1 MRSLR
6 RPRLVV
12 IAVLAAAA
20 AVPVAVPVATGSTKA
35 GRALAAPTGLQT
47 FLLRASD
54 SKPTPVAPAAQ
65 FPRTPSFAWNPVRGA
80 ERYHFELSRSPRFGD
95 GSVIW
100 SSRTLRAPAATV
112 PLSLPWL
119 PTGEEYSLYW
129 RVRAA
134 GSGRASAWSAPGG
147 FRMQWDDVSRMVPEV
162 GHGYIRWTP
171 VRGATGYEVWFVN
184 LHKVISTTTTV
195 ADLRDYFHDGA
206 PAEVRWRVRAARL
219 SQASAKTG
227 LPAAS
232 YGPWSETNTSP
243 VGLNASAALATVSEG
258 VGPKQARPEHRLMPA
273 FLFGAKDPTALH
285 HVYLATD
292 AGCTNVV
299 FNSAVVGG
307 SAFAPRATQYAK
319 DSRAPVAVNDGQ
331 VFMKDGRPIRP
342 TEAAPSSAP
351 GAWARIDLRDSDGP
365 NSRYYWTVVPVE
377 RRANGSYHDLES
389 PQEACRAR
397 KASFSKASGAP
408 ALAGHSAPFATGL
421 SPVGNLF
428 SPAAAPGRFY
438 GFPLVAW
445 KPAPGATRYELQWSR
460 TRNPWRTRGALETYA
475 TSATL
480 PLKPGTWWYRVRG
493 LDASIPGAQE
503 LSWSAGQRVRITIPI
518 FRVERS

>member
-12 IAVLAAAA
+12 ISVLVAA
-20 AVPVAVPVATGSTKA
+20 AVPVAVPVATGSTEA

-54 SKPTPVAPAAQ
+54 SKTPAAPATQ

-80 ERYHFELSRSPRFGD
+80 ERYHFELSTSPRFRD
-95 GSVIW
+95 DSVIW

-112 PLSLPWL
+112 PLALPWL

-134 GSGRASAWSAPGG
+134 GSGRTSAWSAPGG

-162 GHGYIRWTP
+162 GHAYIRWTP

-184 LHKVISTTTTV
+184 LHKVLSTTTTV

-206 PAEVRWRVRAARL
+206 PAEARWRVRAARL

-258 VGPKQARPEHRLMPA
+258 VGPKQARPAHRLMPA
-273 FLFGAKDPTALH
+273 FLFGAKDPARST
-285 HVYLATD
+285 TSISPP
-292 AGCTNVV
+292 T
-299 FNSAVVGG
+299 
-307 SAFAPRATQYAK
+307 
-319 DSRAPVAVNDGQ
+319 PVA
-331 VFMKDGRPIRP
+331 RTSSSTARSSA
-342 TEAAPSSAP
+342 AAPS
-351 GAWARIDLRDSDGP
+351 
-365 NSRYYWTVVPVE
+365 
-377 RRANGSYHDLES
+377 RRGRPSTRRTHVRRS
-389 PQEACRAR
+389 P
-397 KASFSKASGAP
+397 ST
-408 ALAGHSAPFATGL
+408 TG
-421 SPVGNLF
+421 
-428 SPAAAPGRFY
+428 
-438 GFPLVAW
+438 
-445 KPAPGATRYELQWSR
+445 
-460 TRNPWRTRGALETYA
+460 
-475 TSATL
+475 
-480 PLKPGTWWYRVRG
+480 
-493 LDASIPGAQE
+493 
-503 LSWSAGQRVRITIPI
+503 
-518 FRVERS
+518 RSS